1 MVGVQS
7 VMRVSRLKMLGYEKQ
22 KIIRNLVTLK
32 NFFTVDDDFQDLS
45 LQRKI
50 FSQRILNDIMKND
63 SLSLNYGME
72 LV

>member
-1 MVGVQS
+1 
-7 VMRVSRLKMLGYEKQ
+7 MRVSKLKMLGYEKQ
-22 KIIRNLVTLK
+22 KIIWNLVSLK
-32 NFFTVDDDFQDLS
+32 NFLTVDDDFQELS

-63 SLSLNYGME
+63 SLSLNYCLE